1 MKINVCYTVTKNID
15 MEVSDDFKELENT
28 FTPGHYDEEA
38 VKWRA
43 LAMRL
48 EGVIL
53 DRLPEDSEILGVFD
67 TDTQRIIYEN

>member
-28 FTPGHYDEEA
+28 FTQGHYDEEA
-38 VKWRA
+38 AKWQA

-48 EGVIL
+48 ESVIL

-67 TDTQRIIYEN
+67 TETQEIVYEN

>member
-28 FTPGHYDEEA
+28 FTSGCYDEEA
-38 VKWRA
+38 VKWQA
-43 LAMRL
+43 LAERL
-48 EGVIL
+48 EKVIL

-67 TDTQRIIYEN
+67 TDTQEIVYEN